1 MVGMEYERISI
12 CADTHGDKRNPHAV
26 SLFKKFCDDFKP
38 SIRLHLGDYLDAEA
52 LRNGASEHE
61 RRVGL
66 KDDAAEALR
75 FLEWYR
81 PTHLLDGNHD
91 DRLPLYAKY
100 SPGPLADYV
109 MEILG
114 RISDICAKFK
124 TERRPYDKRRGTLKI
139 GKLRALHG
147 FFAGINAP
155 QMHARA
161 FGSCVFGH
169 THRFSAVSVPGAHSG
184 GRAVARGVGCLC
196 NLDLDYNSRQ
206 VDTLSQCQG
215 WVYGVMDKR
224 GRYWLHNAE
233 IVEGSVAVTDN
244 FKIIK

>member
-1 MVGMEYERISI
+1 MSEFQKIVI
-12 CADTHGDKRNPHAV
+12 CSDTHGDMRDARAV
-26 SLFKKFCDDFKP
+26 RLFHDFCKDFKP
-38 SIRLHLGDYLDAEA
+38 DLRLHLGDYLNAEA
-52 LRNGASEHE
+52 FRNGATEWE
-61 RRVGL
+61 RKTGL
-66 KDDAAEALR
+66 KNDKNEALA
-75 FLEWYR
+75 FLEQYR

-91 DRLPLYAKY
+91 DRLPLYIKH

-109 MEILG
+109 AEIWQQIDDL
-114 RISDICAKFK
+114 CTKFK
-124 TERRPYDKRRGTLKI
+124 TERRPYDKRHGVLQI

-147 FFAGINAP
+147 FYAGVNAP

-184 GRAVARGVGCLC
+184 GRAVARGVGSLC
-196 NLDLDYNSRQ
+196 KLDMEYNSRQ
-206 VDTLSQCQG
+206 VDTLSQANG
-215 WVYGVMDKR
+215 WLYGIMNKR

-244 FKIIK
+244 FKILD